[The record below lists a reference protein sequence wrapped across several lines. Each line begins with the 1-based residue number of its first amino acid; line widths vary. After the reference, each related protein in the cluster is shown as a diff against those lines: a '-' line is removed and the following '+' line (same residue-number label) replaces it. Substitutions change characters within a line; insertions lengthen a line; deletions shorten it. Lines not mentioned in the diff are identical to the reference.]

1 MLWRE
6 RDIPSA
12 AGMSRVPSVAGPHVV
27 AAAQGRNASPRAKLL
42 GLLLSCEGRV
52 PGRHASPQGSWTQ
65 AVTLLAE
72 LGCPG
77 SQEDMGE
84 TVGHPLTVWGQTLSL
99 GLGLQWPL
107 AFQLWLMCACFSA
120 SGTIGD
126 SRLDPFWYLL
136 GGDSVSVPGVRV
148 WH

>member
-1 MLWRE
+1 M
-6 RDIPSA
+6 
-12 AGMSRVPSVAGPHVV
+12 
-27 AAAQGRNASPRAKLL
+27 
-42 GLLLSCEGRV
+42 
-52 PGRHASPQGSWTQ
+52 
-65 AVTLLAE
+65 TLPAE

-77 SQEDMGE
+77 SQEDVGE

-107 AFQLWLMCACFSA
+107 AFQLWLMRACFSD
-120 SGTIGD
+120 SGTIGG
-126 SRLDPFWYLL
+126 SRLDPLWYLL